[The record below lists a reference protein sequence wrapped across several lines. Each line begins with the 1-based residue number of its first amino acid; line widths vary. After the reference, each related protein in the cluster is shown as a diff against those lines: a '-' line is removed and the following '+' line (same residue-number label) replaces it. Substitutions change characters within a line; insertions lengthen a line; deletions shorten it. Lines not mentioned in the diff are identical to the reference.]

1 MVNRDRQL
9 AAFFQRDFTK
19 VALGVLFLALLVMV
33 LQRLVYWFLHPL
45 FVDSDQSVYLAM
57 ARLILQGKL
66 PYRDFFDFNPPLVMY
81 LSVIPVLVAKF
92 FRLPDPFALAMTME
106 ALHLVSTSFMAV
118 VIYRYRQYVPALVF
132 VPFLFAYAY
141 FTTTLEN
148 DMGQREHVFTL
159 IFLPFLVLRGLRHAG
174 ANPGKIIAA
183 GSGLLCGLVL
193 CLKPQYLL
201 LAVMAETGFLLG
213 NGALRNLKSLEMRC
227 LLVAPLCYL
236 VGLLALPGDCLRIYL
251 EQALPV
257 YTYGFSWSS
266 KCFSHMLA
274 GFEYFLQPF
283 CQVTLALVLAFCLLL
298 WESRSVTLAK
308 MRVRL
313 WLMPLIFLCLGSM
326 FNYIQGGQAWT
337 YRLLPMALFAQLLLG
352 FELGVLLSLLLS
364 GSLRRYPAL
373 SLPLSILTLLA
384 VSCYAESR
392 IDAYYQEVAGHYM
405 FDLADIGYS
414 GKNPRSDFDATLFS
428 ILENSQIGDRVV
440 HIGSGIRPGYPCILQ
455 SRREPGSRY
464 LYFMIVMI
472 EMAREKKPEWKDK
485 FDAIEEKVV
494 QNLGQDI
501 LKNKPTLV
509 FLQDLGVRDALERHN
524 FVTRYLSNYTFIGHV
539 DVTSIYKL
547 TGNKFSP
554 SAISPERRAQ
564 IILPILIGAKTIE
577 QVAAQTHIPME
588 SLSDWLNRARAG
600 MLSRLTDRSLD
611 REGEYINEINRLND
625 KLWLLNKE
633 KMNAEQERDLL
644 KAGKGLKP

>member
-1 MVNRDRQL
+1 MANEGREFARSYRD
-9 AAFFQRDFTK
+9 DCTK
-19 VALGVLFLALLVMV
+19 WVPVLVSLSLLVIV

-57 ARLILQGKL
+57 AKLILQGKV

-81 LSVIPVLVAKF
+81 LNIIPVMVAHL
-92 FRLPDPFALAMTME
+92 FRIPDPLALSMTME
-106 ALHLVSTSFMAV
+106 ALHLVSTSFMALI
-118 VIYRYRQYVPALVF
+118 IYRYRQYVPALVF
-132 VPFLFAYAY
+132 VPFLFVYAY

-148 DMGQREHVFTL
+148 DMGQREHFFTL
-159 IFLPFLVLRGLRHAG
+159 IFLPFLVLRGLRYAG
-174 ANPGKIIAA
+174 ANPGKIMTA

-193 CLKPQYLL
+193 CLKPQFLF
-201 LAVMAETGFLLG
+201 LAVLAEIGFLIG
-213 NGALRNLKSLEMRC
+213 NGALRNLKALEMRF
-227 LLVAPLCYL
+227 LPVAPLCYL
-236 VGLLALPGDCLRIYL
+236 VGLLALPVDCLRIYL

-257 YTYGFSWSS
+257 YTYGISWSS

-283 CQVTLALVLAFCLLL
+283 CQVTLALFLAFCLLL
-298 WESRSVTLAK
+298 WESRSVTLVK

-352 FELGVLLSLLLS
+352 FELGVLLSVLLS

-384 VSCYAESR
+384 VSCYAERR

-428 ILENSQIGDRVV
+428 ILENSQIGDRIV
-440 HIGSGIRPGYPCILQ
+440 HIGSGIRPGYPCVLQ

-472 EMAREKKPEWKDK
+472 EVAREKKPEWKDR

-509 FLQDLGVRDALERHN
+509 FLQDLGIRDAMERHN

-554 SAISPERRAQ
+554 SSISPERRAQ
-564 IILPILIGAKTIE
+564 IILPILSGAKKVE
-577 QVAAQTHIPME
+577 QVNAETHIPME
-588 SLSDWLNRARAG
+588 ALTDWLKRARVG
-600 MLSRLTDRSLD
+600 MLSRLTDRTLD

-633 KMNAEQERDLL
+633 KMNA
-644 KAGKGLKP
+644 

>member
-1 MVNRDRQL
+1 
-9 AAFFQRDFTK
+9 
-19 VALGVLFLALLVMV
+19 
-33 LQRLVYWFLHPL
+33 
-45 FVDSDQSVYLAM
+45 
-57 ARLILQGKL
+57 
-66 PYRDFFDFNPPLVMY
+66 
-81 LSVIPVLVAKF
+81 
-92 FRLPDPFALAMTME
+92 
-106 ALHLVSTSFMAV
+106 
-118 VIYRYRQYVPALVF
+118 
-132 VPFLFAYAY
+132 
-141 FTTTLEN
+141 
-148 DMGQREHVFTL
+148 REHFFTL
-159 IFLPFLVLRGLRHAG
+159 IFLPFLVLRGLRYAG
-174 ANPGKIIAA
+174 ANPGKIMTA

-193 CLKPQYLL
+193 CLKPQFLF
-201 LAVMAETGFLLG
+201 LAVLAEIGFLIG
-213 NGALRNLKSLEMRC
+213 NGALRNLKALEMRF
-227 LLVAPLCYL
+227 LPVAPLCYL
-236 VGLLALPGDCLRIYL
+236 VGLLALPVDCLRIYL

-257 YTYGFSWSS
+257 YTYGISWSS

-283 CQVTLALVLAFCLLL
+283 CQVTLALFLAFCLLL
-298 WESRSVTLAK
+298 WESRSVTLVK

-352 FELGVLLSLLLS
+352 FELGVLLSVLLS

-384 VSCYAESR
+384 VSCYAERR

-428 ILENSQIGDRVV
+428 ILENSQIGDRIV

>member
-1 MVNRDRQL
+1 MANEGREFARSYRD
-9 AAFFQRDFTK
+9 DCTK
-19 VALGVLFLALLVMV
+19 WVPVLVSLSLLVIV

-57 ARLILQGKL
+57 AKLILQGKV

-81 LSVIPVLVAKF
+81 LNIIPVMVAHL
-92 FRLPDPFALAMTME
+92 FRIPDPLALSMTME
-106 ALHLVSTSFMAV
+106 ALHLVSTSFMALI
-118 VIYRYRQYVPALVF
+118 IYRYRQYVPALVF
-132 VPFLFAYAY
+132 VPFLFVYAY

-148 DMGQREHVFTL
+148 DMGQREHFFTL
-159 IFLPFLVLRGLRHAG
+159 IFLPFLVLRGLRYAG
-174 ANPGKIIAA
+174 ANPGKIMTA

-193 CLKPQYLL
+193 CLKPQFLF
-201 LAVMAETGFLLG
+201 LAVLAEIGFLIG
-213 NGALRNLKSLEMRC
+213 NGALRNLKALEMRF
-227 LLVAPLCYL
+227 LPVAPLCYL
-236 VGLLALPGDCLRIYL
+236 VGLLALPVDCLRIYL

-257 YTYGFSWSS
+257 YTYGISWSS

-283 CQVTLALVLAFCLLL
+283 CQVTLALFLAFCLLL
-298 WESRSVTLAK
+298 WESRSVTLVK

-352 FELGVLLSLLLS
+352 FELGVLLSVLLS

-384 VSCYAESR
+384 VSCYAERR

-428 ILENSQIGDRVV
+428 ILENSQIGDRIV
-440 HIGSGIRPGYPCILQ
+440 HIGSGIRPGYPCVLQ

-472 EMAREKKPEWKDK
+472 EVAREKKPEWKDR

-509 FLQDLGVRDALERHN
+509 FLQDLGIRDAMERHN

-554 SAISPERRAQ
+554 SSISPERRAQ
-564 IILPILIGAKTIE
+564 IILPIL
-577 QVAAQTHIPME
+577 
-588 SLSDWLNRARAG
+588 
-600 MLSRLTDRSLD
+600 
-611 REGEYINEINRLND
+611 
-625 KLWLLNKE
+625 
-633 KMNAEQERDLL
+633 
-644 KAGKGLKP
+644 